1 MGPEQAA
8 QVRIFLSCK
17 TQGIVEHVARVLGHA
32 ADRLTDRLRF
42 RAPFLI
48 INPESHLTGT
58 AVRQLALTADALA
71 AEYDIDTV
79 FAAQYADLRM
89 VSESTSR
96 LTVAAQH
103 MDALRPGAGVGAI
116 VPESVAGAGAGA
128 VILNHHRRPLT
139 LADLEATIG
148 RARELGLLSIV
159 CAGTDSQCRA
169 VACLAPDV
177 IIADPASEVA
187 ARAIRNDR
195 VKRTVEFVKQI
206 DSEILVAQAARASGP
221 SDLVQVLDGGA
232 DGVVGTSFIVGSYDR
247 RTVLTELFASLRDH
261 RRQR

>member
-1 MGPEQAA
+1 M
-8 QVRIFLSCK
+8 
-17 TQGIVEHVARVLGHA
+17 
-32 ADRLTDRLRF
+32 
-42 RAPFLI
+42 
-48 INPESHLTGT
+48 
-58 AVRQLALTADALA
+58 
-71 AEYDIDTV
+71 
-79 FAAQYADLRM
+79 
-89 VSESTSR
+89 
-96 LTVAAQH
+96 
-103 MDALRPGAGVGAI
+103 
-116 VPESVAGAGAGA
+116 
-128 VILNHHRRPLT
+128 
-139 LADLEATIG
+139 
-148 RARELGLLSIV
+148 
-159 CAGTDSQCRA
+159 
-169 VACLAPDV
+169 ACLAPDV